1 MVGVAQAGKAMKI
14 ALLDA
19 RQGTRDP
26 EASLTVA
33 YRNMMVLAKELNAP
47 LYADAAGLRGAPDHF
62 DAIICGFGSTSC
74 ERTESVAFLK
84 RNPQAQLWWL
94 VGEYEQSTFAPLF
107 YVGRKYGVFRNFEH
121 PLQNK
126 QAKQQAFINLN
137 ALLAKPCLN
146 PLKTRKHRA
155 VYYGR
160 WRKDRARYFGQYI
173 GRNCWLSTS
182 PKNMKIFASIG
193 IAPRYARGMSWIAGQ
208 ETLRQFAA
216 SLYLEDTYTHT
227 HYNCP
232 ANRYYEALWCGVPLL
247 FQRESINTWDKYG
260 IQIPTQ
266 YVVRCAADVDA
277 MATRL
282 SHPQE
287 IAAALAWQAPLEAR
301 ALDDKRNALN
311 QIKRALG
318 IAQQEQR
325 LPQQSQPQDHGAT
338 ADRTQDFAKH
348 LLRTKLRPEPD
359 QVAEILQQT

>member
-1 MVGVAQAGKAMKI
+1 MKV

-33 YRNMMVLAKELNAP
+33 YRNMMVLSKELNAP
-47 LYADAAGLRGAPDHF
+47 LYVDAAGLKSAPDHF

-107 YVGRKYGVFRNFEH
+107 YAGRKYGVFRNFEH

-126 QAKQQAFINLN
+126 QAGHQVFVNLN

-146 PLKTRKHRA
+146 PIKTRKHGA
-155 VYYGR
+155 IYYGR

-182 PKNMKIFASIG
+182 PKNMKIFASLG
-193 IAPRYARGMSWIAGQ
+193 IEPRYARGMSWITGQ
-208 ETLRQFAA
+208 ETLRQFVA
-216 SLYLEDTYTHT
+216 SLYLEDAYTHT

-247 FQRESINTWDKYG
+247 FQRESKNTWDKYG
-260 IQIPTQ
+260 IQIPAKHLI
-266 YVVRCAADVDA
+266 RCAADVDA
-277 MATRL
+277 MAATL
-282 SHPQE
+282 SNPQE
-287 IAAALAWQAPLEAR
+287 LAAALEWQAPLVAR
-301 ALDDKRNALN
+301 ALDDNRNALS

-318 IAQQEQR
+318 IAAPSQP
-325 LPQQSQPQDHGAT
+325 LPQPPPHQDRDVT
-338 ADRTQDFAKH
+338 ADKTQDSGEH
-348 LLRTKLRPEPD
+348 LLRTGSHRAHLPNEETLR
-359 QVAEILQQT
+359 QT